1 MAITIEVCVD
11 SLDSALDAGPY
22 LRRDDRL
29 EVCSNLIK
37 GGGLTPSF
45 GLVRALLHHMPHT
58 PLMIMIR
65 PRTGSFHYTPS
76 EVEVMLEDIYAFKAV
91 SIAGFVFG
99 CLLEDGT
106 VDVSTTRRLVEAA
119 SPLPVTFHRA
129 FDVTPNWKDALD
141 AIASMSGITRILTR
155 NRDNSSGHMA
165 TALDGVD
172 ELAQLQMAIPKH
184 LIIVAASGVNSI
196 SIEEIS
202 QFCPLREAHLSS
214 GEVHTP
220 QHPAGDRGKDLGFGH
235 SEWRLNPSKLRKFRI
250 WVDKYSV

>member
-1 MAITIEVCVD
+1 MAITIEV
-11 SLDSALDAGPY
+11 AGPY

-141 AIASMSGITRILTR
+141 AIASMSGITRILT
-155 NRDNSSGHMA
+155 SGHMA